1 MPTPEEIIL
10 NSKHVPELPLE
21 TSASDTDYDVFYK
34 TSTGKFSRIL
44 KSNSKGHITF
54 SPVFLGTVTTS
65 TETTSNSEIVTF
77 INAQGFTISK
87 GELKLLKVNVYIG
100 SLIYTKQYLKI
111 GNEVGTYGNS
121 GTAITFSDLWEIESI
136 LVDENSPITTTVD
149 LGDIGSD
156 SVWDYINSTNS
167 VDYELEGDSIYIFSA
182 TIDGVDYTYLY
193 VGLQP
198 QDLGD
203 GNNAVDEDDFIQLT
217 PNNENIGESSQR
229 RPSVLSKASI
239 DVAPPTENEG
249 DRYLL
254 YGSGTPN
261 AGWDDQPTNTL
272 VEFNGTS
279 WVAETPKVGQTV
291 YVINTDSNFQ
301 YKNTPSNGW
310 YPYADEGGAGDMLK
324 SLYDPAE
331 KEEQVLTEGDKGAA
345 GGVASLDSGG
355 KVPASQLPSYVD
367 DTIEGYLDS
376 GTFYEDS
383 SLTTPITGETGK
395 VYIDLTSGANKS
407 YRWTGSV
414 YVRIDDISASEI
426 KTLYESNSNTNA
438 LTDAALAKL
447 NALKLT
453 GSEETDSSIQ
463 LKTYLYK
470 TYGQNA
476 VRTGNIVLDDENCEL
491 GCSARVIHNDST
503 EPQFET
509 NLQVVKNGV
518 YVPNQR
524 SDIFLFKS
532 SETELF
538 VSIISGS
545 EVSTTSPLPTDFTL
559 TGMVQNGNEFT
570 STTSSTW
577 SSKAVSV
584 DKMVGDGYIEY
595 EYLSSINYPT
605 LILLSANVPATFQ
618 EGNYGVFISGSNS
631 LTRLTGSSYTDL
643 GITPSVN
650 MLIRLERIGSDVM
663 IKTSIDGGS
672 NYTTQYT
679 WSSALT
685 TNMYVC
691 MFMNGDGKK
700 IENVD
705 IEL

>member
-261 AGWDDQPTNTL
+261 SGWDGQPTNTL

-291 YVINTDSNFQ
+291 YVINTNSNFQ
-301 YKNTPSNGW
+301 YKSSPANGW
-310 YPYADEGGAGDMLK
+310 YDSFDFSEENVKGTSLINLTASGSVDINFNTYSDVYLNLTGATTLSVTAPTLSTGQSVARTMRITGD
-324 SLYDPAE
+324 
-331 KEEQVLTEGDKGAA
+331 QTLTHD
-345 GGVASLDSGG
+345 ASF
-355 KVPASQLPSYVD
+355 VD
-367 DTIEGYLDS
+367 VS
-376 GTFYEDS
+376 GTYDGTKDNLYSLVYTKIDS
-383 SLTTPITGETGK
+383 ST
-395 VYIDLTSGANKS
+395 
-407 YRWTGSV
+407 
-414 YVRIDDISASEI
+414 
-426 KTLYESNSNTNA
+426 
-438 LTDAALAKL
+438 
-447 NALKLT
+447 LKLFVT
-453 GSEETDSSIQ
+453 I
-463 LKTYLYK
+463 
-470 TYGQNA
+470 
-476 VRTGNIVLDDENCEL
+476 I
-491 GCSARVIHNDST
+491 T
-503 EPQFET
+503 E
-509 NLQVVKNGV
+509 
-518 YVPNQR
+518 
-524 SDIFLFKS
+524 D
-532 SETELF
+532 
-538 VSIISGS
+538 
-545 EVSTTSPLPTDFTL
+545 
-559 TGMVQNGNEFT
+559 
-570 STTSSTW
+570 
-577 SSKAVSV
+577 
-584 DKMVGDGYIEY
+584 
-595 EYLSSINYPT
+595 
-605 LILLSANVPATFQ
+605 
-618 EGNYGVFISGSNS
+618 
-631 LTRLTGSSYTDL
+631 
-643 GITPSVN
+643 
-650 MLIRLERIGSDVM
+650 
-663 IKTSIDGGS
+663 
-672 NYTTQYT
+672 
-679 WSSALT
+679 
-685 TNMYVC
+685 
-691 MFMNGDGKK
+691 
-700 IENVD
+700 
-705 IEL
+705 